1 MAPITSDAERP
12 KTEERRTYS
21 DLPLR
26 TGDPFASAWGLFS
39 DGDELGRLNLLT
51 EDVVRDALLSAR
63 SGQTISLNLSLEE
76 PLVPMNPQ
84 RRACVH
90 TYTHKGFSND
100 DDIALN
106 TQASSHWD
114 GLRHVG
120 YGYLSRLPSQ
130 EAQYYG
136 GVPQAVLN
144 DTSKHTLGI
153 DRVAQR
159 GGIVARGILLD
170 YAVWA
175 DQAGVHYSPFE
186 RHAIPLPHLLACA
199 HQQRIQF
206 RCGDVLLI
214 RTGWTSAYRALSAP
228 EKEELGLRRGEERTH
243 VGLEQHESTLRW
255 LFDTGFSAV
264 ASDTVALEAWP
275 ARPIRLENGTP
286 PRAEVQVCM
295 HEVLLSGWGMLIGE
309 SWDLDRLAEACHQ
322 RRSYDFLLVSMPLS
336 LPGGVA
342 SPSNAV
348 AVL

>member
-1 MAPITSDAERP
+1 MTSDVKLPETQERP
-12 KTEERRTYS
+12 TYC

-26 TGDPFASAWGLFS
+26 TGDPFASAWGLFG
-39 DGDELGRLNLLT
+39 DGDEQGRLNLLT
-51 EDVVRDALLSAR
+51 EDVVQEALLSAR
-63 SGQTISLNLSLEE
+63 SGQTISLDLSLEE

-84 RRACVH
+84 RSACLH

-100 DDIALN
+100 DDISLN

-120 YGYLSRLPSQ
+120 YGYLSRLPGQ

-153 DRVAQR
+153 DRVPQR

-170 YAVWA
+170 YAAWA
-175 DQAGVHYSPFE
+175 DQAGVRYSPFE
-186 RHAIPLPHLLACA
+186 RHAIPLADLLACA

-206 RCGDVLLI
+206 RRGDVLFI
-214 RTGWTSAYRALSAP
+214 RTGWTTAYRALSAL
-228 EKEELGLRRGEERTH
+228 EKEELGLRRGEDRTH
-243 VGLEQHESTLRW
+243 VGLEQHESMLRW
-255 LFDTGFSAV
+255 LFDTGFAAV

-286 PRAEVQVCM
+286 SAEVQVCM
-295 HEVLLSGWGMLIGE
+295 HEVLLSGWAC
-309 SWDLDRLAEACHQ
+309 SLASHGTWT
-322 RRSYDFLLVSMPLS
+322 D
-336 LPGGVA
+336 
-342 SPSNAV
+342 
-348 AVL
+348 